1 MALISCPECG
11 KEISERAQSCPNCG
25 CPIATQK
32 EAIDETEDSNSVL
45 IHGYEETFAIDTNVK
60 IYKGDELAGE
70 VAPASKFK
78 LPIDGDC
85 ELTFKANMRSR
96 KVQIRKGIDT
106 NVFLSFDRFSGS
118 LKAYVSSDSN
128 RDEIIKVKEHNSSKA
143 ILNTILLVALCAI
156 AYFLIK
162 YYFQ

>member
-11 KEISERAQSCPNCG
+11 KEISDRTQSCPNCG
-25 CPIATQK
+25 CPIVTQK
-32 EAIDETEDSNSVL
+32 GPADETSDSNSVL

-60 IYKGDELAGE
+60 IYKGDELVGE
-70 VAPASKFK
+70 VAPVSKFK
-78 LPIDGDC
+78 LPIDADC

-118 LKAYVSSDSN
+118 LKAYVSSDN
-128 RDEIIKVKEHNSSKA
+128 NKDEVIKVKEHNSSKA
-143 ILNTILLVALCAI
+143 ILNTILLVALCAV
-156 AYFLIK
+156 AYFLIR
-162 YYFQ
+162 YFFQ